1 MGGSVPPRVLD
12 TIVRPL
18 QVTRVPHALSLM
30 DTTGARIVAFR
41 PELAPDFDR
50 LNRAWLEEYFTVEP
64 LDEEYL
70 GDPAGHIVAPG
81 GEVFFALEGDTVIG
95 TCAAIRQ
102 GDDEFEL
109 AKLAVTPSAQG
120 RGLGRRLVETVLGFA
135 ASHGAR
141 RVSLVS
147 NSGLTAA
154 LRLYE
159 SLGFQRAPFPFAPP
173 YADADVYMVL
183 VLRADD

>member
-1 MGGSVPPRVLD
+1 
-12 TIVRPL
+12 
-18 QVTRVPHALSLM
+18 M
-30 DTTGARIVAFR
+30 DTAGAHIVVFR
-41 PELAPDFDR
+41 PDLAPAFDR
-50 LNRAWLEEYFTVEP
+50 LNRVWLEQYFTVEP

-70 GDPAGHIVAPG
+70 GDPEGHIVVPG

-95 TCAAIRQ
+95 TCAAIRK

-109 AKLAVTPSAQG
+109 AKLAVTPTAQG
-120 RGLGRRLVETVLGFA
+120 RGLGRRLVETVVRFA
-135 ASHGAR
+135 ASRGAR

-159 SLGFQRAPFPFAPP
+159 SLGFEHAPFPFAPP
-173 YADADVYMVL
+173 YVDADVYMVL
-183 VLRADD
+183 VLHPDG